1 MKQIYSLLFL
11 VLFSASFAQA
21 PAGYYSTATGTGY
34 TLKTQLYNI
43 IKDHTVIDYAGLYVT
58 YQTSDIDNFFEKD
71 GSVLDMYSENPAGTD
86 PYNYSIAA
94 TQRCGNYTNEGDC
107 YNREHIIPQSVFNE
121 LSPMVSDAHFIT
133 PTDGKV
139 NGIRSNYPHSV
150 VVTPSQTTLNGS
162 KLGTSTTAGY
172 SGLVFEPIDEF
183 KGDIARMYFYFATRY
198 ENTVAGY
205 NYAMFNNT
213 SNQVFTTAFLNQLLA
228 WHNQDPVNAREI
240 ARNNAIYARQNNRN
254 PFIDNP
260 NYVTEIWKAGTVDT
274 EAPTAPTNLVVTETT
289 TNSATLTWTAST
301 DNVGVTGYDVYVNG
315 TLKTSVTGVTTTI
328 TGLAAETTY
337 TFYLIARD
345 ADRNASVAS
354 ASVTGTTK
362 TPAAGTTACA
372 SENFENMPANATS
385 YAVRT
390 WTNAGITWT
399 ATDARTDQPLN
410 NRAIIIRNGSLTS
423 STVAN
428 GIKDLT
434 VTTKLIYTG
443 TTGTFKLNVNGTEV
457 GTIPYS
463 ATATTTT
470 IPNINIT
477 GDVVISITGNS
488 TTSNRVLIDD
498 LSWSCNTILAVD
510 ELEKESFAIYPN
522 PSNGTV
528 KINFEN
534 ANDKHD
540 VTIFSVSGQKVFE
553 KEYNTTT
560 AAAVNNLQKGIY
572 LVKVTKEGKSTTKK
586 LIVN

>member
-1 MKQIYSLLFL
+1 
-11 VLFSASFAQA
+11 
-21 PAGYYSTATGTGY
+21 
-34 TLKTQLYNI
+34 
-43 IKDHTVIDYAGLYVT
+43 
-58 YQTSDIDNFFEKD
+58 
-71 GSVLDMYSENPAGTD
+71 MYSENPAGTD

-228 WHNQDPVNAREI
+228 WHNQDPVSAREI

-301 DNVGVTGYDVYVNG
+301 DNVGVTSYDVYVNG

-328 TGLAAETTY
+328 TGLAAETAY
-337 TFYLIARD
+337 TFYIIARD
-345 ADRNASVAS
+345 ADRNSSVAS
-354 ASVTGTTK
+354 ASVTRTTK
-362 TPAAGTTACA
+362 APAAGTTACA
-372 SENFENMPANATS
+372 SENFENIPANATS
-385 YAVRT
+385 YATRT
-390 WTNAGITWT
+390 WTNGGITWT

-423 STVAN
+423 SSVAN

-443 TTGTFKLNVNGTEV
+443 TSGTFKLNVNGTEV

-463 ATATTTT
+463 ATSTTTT

-477 GDVVISITGNS
+477 GDVIISITGNS
-488 TTSNRVLIDD
+488 TASNRVLFDD

-540 VTIFSVSGQKVFE
+540 VIIFSVSGQKVFE
-553 KEYNTTT
+553 KEYNNT
-560 AAAVNNLQKGIY
+560 ATAAVNNLQKGIY
-572 LVKVTKEGKSTTKK
+572 LVKVAKEGKSTTKK

>member
-1 MKQIYSLLFL
+1 
-11 VLFSASFAQA
+11 
-21 PAGYYSTATGTGY
+21 
-34 TLKTQLYNI
+34 
-43 IKDHTVIDYAGLYVT
+43 
-58 YQTSDIDNFFEKD
+58 
-71 GSVLDMYSENPAGTD
+71 
-86 PYNYSIAA
+86 
-94 TQRCGNYTNEGDC
+94 
-107 YNREHIIPQSVFNE
+107 
-121 LSPMVSDAHFIT
+121 MVSDAHFIT

-139 NGIRSNYPHSV
+139 NGQRSNYQHGNVATATWTS
-150 VVTPSQTTLNGS
+150 LNGG
-162 KLGTSTTAGY
+162 KLGSSGVSGY
-172 SGLVFEPIDEF
+172 SGTVFEPINDF

-228 WHNQDPVNAREI
+228 WHNQDPVSAREI

-260 NYVTEIWKAGTVDT
+260 TYVTEIWKAGTVDT

-301 DNVGVTGYDVYVNG
+301 DNVGVTSYDVYVNG

-328 TGLAAETTY
+328 TGLAAETAY
-337 TFYLIARD
+337 TFYIIARD
-345 ADRNASVAS
+345 ADRNSSVAS

-362 TPAAGTTACA
+362 APAAGTTACA
-372 SENFENMPANATS
+372 SENFENIPANATS

-423 STVAN
+423 SSVAN

-443 TTGTFKLNVNGTEV
+443 TSGTFKLNVNGTEV

-463 ATATTTT
+463 ATSTTTT

-477 GDVVISITGNS
+477 GDVIISITGNS
-488 TTSNRVLIDD
+488 TASNRVLFDD

-540 VTIFSVSGQKVFE
+540 VIIFSVSGQKVFE
-553 KEYNTTT
+553 KEYNNISN
-560 AAAVNNLQKGIY
+560 ASVSNLQKGFY
-572 LVKVTKEGKSTTKK
+572 LVTVTKEGKSTTKK